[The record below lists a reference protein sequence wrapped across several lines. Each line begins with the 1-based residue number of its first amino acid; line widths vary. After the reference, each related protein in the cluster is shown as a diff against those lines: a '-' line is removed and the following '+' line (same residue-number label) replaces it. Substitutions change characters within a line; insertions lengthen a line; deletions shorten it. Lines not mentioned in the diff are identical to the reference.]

1 MERGLFARPNARAA
15 GARCLRPFG
24 RGRRVNLADAGR
36 VRASKADATP
46 PPGAGAVEGS
56 GGIPGRSREG
66 AAGASCPPGAL
77 R

>member
-1 MERGLFARPNARAA
+1 MERGLFGRPNARAA

-24 RGRRVNLADAGR
+24 RGLRVDLAEAGR
-36 VRASKADATP
+36 VRAIKADGAT

>member
-1 MERGLFARPNARAA
+1 MERGLFGRPGARAA

-24 RGRRVNLADAGR
+24 PGLRASLADAGR
-36 VRASKADATP
+36 VRASKADSIT